1 MADSKV
7 ATEAARRLAAAAEN
21 DTVYADVYLARARDV
36 LSGVLSRT
44 QYDAL
49 RGIQRDIDQ
58 AVKQCR
64 TATMLQDWK
73 KVDELGAEVERLKHA
88 AQEGAPLRDLGGQ
101 IYDPVGVSIDPFS
114 PGFDF
119 LARAAGDRAALRDEI
134 VANLAALAKAD
145 APNASFYDG
154 RRAYF
159 AALAIES
166 RKAETGKPAKA
177 RTSAEVE
184 QLAAQAAQRGDIAQL
199 RRYAQEILELAKAAP
214 APEPDKADA
223 KSTVGAAAYR
233 CPVDLAAPF
242 PGDAPAR
249 AEKLGLVVART
260 EPAAAVAS
268 LMDFV
273 AARIWQPD
281 IVEHA
286 QNEGTLR
293 ANAQV
298 DELGLPAD
306 VAQNIKVLVAQFLTN
321 PFVNSGG
328 ARFFPR
334 FTAETVLLEAFAE
347 DDDAPES
354 GGLLH
359 ALGLSKRRG
368 LARLEVDDALLA
380 HGNDVIERELGLDPR
395 EFRLVCIPQDIY
407 ARYGRDHGWGERQQW
422 THFDGYQVLRDG
434 TLRALAGGDVRYGG
448 LNDLVS
454 LGLTDQRDSVIV
466 RFAVIRRARHV
477 ARWL

>member
-1 MADSKV
+1 MADPTGP
-7 ATEAARRLAAAAEN
+7 TETARRLAAAAEN
-21 DTVYADVYLARARDV
+21 DTVYADVYLSRAREVLADV
-36 LSGVLSRT
+36 LSRSR
-44 QYDAL
+44 YDSL
-49 RGIQRDIDQ
+49 RRIQSDIDQ

-73 KVDELGAEVERLKHA
+73 QVDELAAQVERLKAA
-88 AQEGAPLRDLGGQ
+88 AQEGAPLRDLGALV
-101 IYDPVGVSIDPFS
+101 YDPVGVPIDPFS

-119 LARAAGDRAALRDEI
+119 LPGADRDRADLRDEI
-134 VANLAALAKAD
+134 VANLKALAAAD
-145 APNASFYDG
+145 APQAAFYDA
-154 RRAYF
+154 RRASF

-166 RKAETGKPAKA
+166 RKGETGKPAKA
-177 RTSAEVE
+177 RTVAEVE

-199 RRYAQEILELAKAAP
+199 RQYAQEILELGKTAP
-214 APEPDKADA
+214 AATA
-223 KSTVGAAAYR
+223 KVAARSAVGAAAYR
-233 CPVDLAAPF
+233 CPVDLAADF
-242 PGDAPAR
+242 PADATKR
-249 AEKLGLVVART
+249 AAALGLVVART
-260 EPAAAVAS
+260 EPPAEAAS
-268 LMDFV
+268 LFEFV

-281 IVEHA
+281 LAEQV
-286 QNEGTLR
+286 QSEGTLR
-293 ANAQV
+293 ANAAV
-298 DELGLPAD
+298 DELGLPAE
-306 VAQNIKVLVAQFLTN
+306 VAENIKVLVAQFLTN

-334 FTAETVLLEAFAE
+334 FAAETVLLEDFAE
-347 DDDAPES
+347 DAVPPN

-359 ALGLSKRRG
+359 ALGLPGRRG
-368 LARLEVDDALLA
+368 LARLQVDDALLA
-380 HGNDVIERELGLDPR
+380 HGNDVVARDLGLDAR
-395 EFRLVCIPQDIY
+395 EFRLVCVPQDVY

-422 THFDGYQVLRDG
+422 THLDGYQVLRDG